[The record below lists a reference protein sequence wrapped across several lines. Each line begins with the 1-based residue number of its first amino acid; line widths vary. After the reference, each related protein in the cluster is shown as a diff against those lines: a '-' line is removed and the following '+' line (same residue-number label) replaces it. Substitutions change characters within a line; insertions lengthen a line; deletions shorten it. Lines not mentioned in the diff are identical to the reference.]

1 MLKKTIAAFVILVM
15 VVSLLPSAWITAEGD
30 TAALLAQLAE
40 LTEYARP
47 LLYKD
52 NSEQTKKYLYDRVLR
67 AEAALFEADADA
79 ETLFALADEL
89 CHAVDLL
96 APMKGSE
103 RVQLMSFDYITADD
117 VALMTNNVGV
127 VSVDTENKPQTAKQ
141 SLAIASDGDCVYD
154 NSAGNGIVGASPFG
168 MDMFDTDGLRLWV
181 SPDAPCTLSLT
192 IGKLSDGES
201 FSLTASDI
209 PVSDEGY
216 LTIPYYMFI
225 PDADGAE
232 INTNGLMNHI
242 RVECSGAGVLRV
254 ADLHAYRETVDV
266 SGRTPYSEERVT
278 SRGGIID
285 NVYYKL
291 YSVDSYGTDDPKAV
305 TMTYGQNATTFTLES
320 AVEGDLKQLWQFTPD
335 PSGNSTFRIVNKSTG
350 YAMEMGNSSTILTY
364 GELDYNDSTQEFALT
379 ASRGEFTLQ
388 VRGVAKLTYA
398 GSTVKGTAS
407 NTFKKFVVCKVN
419 DGDYIQTWSDEFDGD
434 KLDSNIWRADT
445 GFFFGGTNTSL
456 YIDSEETA
464 FLEDGDLVL
473 RTLNKDH
480 NGYESVAPHILS
492 SGKYAISYGR
502 VEIRAKMPHGF
513 GMWPAIWMMP
523 VDSMNMARSEIDLM
537 EMPVTASEYGGMGD
551 KLYARQIGTLHWTNP
566 AGTEY
571 MDKRVDIYSEN
582 YEALSNDYHTYAV
595 ELDTDQV
602 RLYFDGALIMSLNLD
617 DDGKKFAYGD
627 VARYIILSSG
637 GIEGITNAVLD
648 PNEYY
653 GDREMRVDYV
663 RAYIRSEQGTD
674 DTPDFTSEYSVVGS
688 RGVEYLGRDSNFFMS
703 SFPMDVSPDG
713 TQGVMADQSGILC
726 VYDPRTGETLQLVPT
741 TTSYRSFI
749 TATYSPDGGK
759 FAAGTMNG
767 SVLIYDTSDFS
778 KAPVRINNGA
788 TMHYCLTFTKDG
800 GHLIAGGFN
809 GGAQTLKNPNNSSV
823 TKAHYI
829 RVFNADTGALENELF
844 IESDPLSADLSPDG
858 TKLAVTTTSAGVFI
872 FNTADWSEYAH
883 FTTEHVNTVQ
893 FCRFS
898 PDGSLLATS
907 DEAGEV
913 VLWSVADKNAVRRL
927 DTVNESSVRKLAWS
941 PDGKRIV
948 TTSTDSAARVY
959 SVESGRC
966 VSLLGGF
973 AGQIHEVA
981 YSPDGRFVAAASLD
995 RTMKLYYAD
1004 GTYVSTLLLGSH
1016 TYSEGHISSKICF
1029 TPDSRYIYAS
1039 SYSFPSCVNRW
1050 ELPAETDKS
1059 ALKAAID
1066 ACAGKTPA
1074 LDNAR
1079 KVYAMKYASAKA
1091 AAEAVA
1097 ALTGEPL
1104 PAPFGAI
1111 AVSADGVAF
1120 GNSASIYR
1128 NGRLYVTVEVSRASS
1143 AFLAVKKGL
1152 DDPSIIPIDSIKLSS
1167 EDAGGGYIRH
1177 LLGLHPDEG
1186 GEYTVYLTDS
1196 EGNVSESASVFVSD
1210 VSTTR
1215 DFFYTVSDGKVTIT
1229 GAKCGGESVNIP
1241 DYIDGY
1247 PVTAIGD
1254 YAFQNYGQTVLHM
1267 KLSLPRTLKSIGNYA
1282 FYECTSLEEL
1292 NLPEGLE
1299 SIGAYAFGRCL
1310 SLSHIDIPSSVK
1322 TVGSDAFY
1330 YARGTSYIRVGGGL
1344 ANVPGYTFYMTVSNR
1359 CFIFDEGVKT
1369 ISSYIS
1375 YPARLLGRVYVP
1387 RSVTSINGSFAVSM
1401 LGTVKLYGYPGTY
1414 AETFAANNA
1423 SFEFVPL
1430 AAPVISGVKDGGT
1443 YDLFDG
1449 PVAASWDDGHIAYLN
1464 GKTYYAGGAVT
1475 EPGEYTLKVINGYE
1489 EFTTEV
1495 SFTVVD
1501 TTPVKGDADGDGVV
1515 TVSDALLTLRAAA
1528 KLYAPTAKV
1537 TAAIDLDADGEITV
1551 ADALDVL
1558 RMAVGL

>member
-1 MLKKTIAAFVILVM
+1 MIKKTIAALIILAM
-15 VVSLLPSAWITAEGD
+15 TVSLLPSAWISAEGD
-30 TAALLAQLAE
+30 TDALRERLSEAV
-40 LTEYARP
+40 EYARP

-52 NSEQTKKYLYDRVLR
+52 NSEQTEKYLYDRVLR
-67 AEAALFEADADA
+67 SEAALFDESAGAD
-79 ETLFALADEL
+79 TLFGLAEEL
-89 CHAVDLL
+89 CNGIDFI

-103 RVQLMSFDYITADD
+103 RVQLMSFDYITAADI
-117 VALMTNNVGV
+117 ASMPNNVGA
-127 VSVDTENKPQTAKQ
+127 VSVDTDNKPEAAKQ
-141 SLAIASDGDCVYD
+141 SLAIASDGSGVYD
-154 NSAGNGIVGASPFG
+154 NSAGNVIVGASPFG

-181 SPDAPCTLSLT
+181 AADRPCELSVT
-192 IGKLSDGES
+192 VGKRSDVES

-209 PVSDEGY
+209 PVSDAGY
-216 LTIPYYMFI
+216 LTIPYYMFL

-232 INTNGLMNHI
+232 IDTNGLMNYI
-242 RVECSGAGVLRV
+242 RVEYYGANVLRI

-266 SGRTPYSEERVT
+266 SGRAAYSEERVT
-278 SRGGIID
+278 SRGGIAD

-291 YSVDSYGTDDPKAV
+291 YSVDSYETDDPKAV
-305 TMTYGQNATTFTLES
+305 TMTPGQNAATFTLES
-320 AVEGDLKQLWQFTPD
+320 AAEGDLKQLWQFTPD
-335 PSGNSTFRIVNKSTG
+335 PSGNSTFRIINKYTG
-350 YAMEMGNSSTILTY
+350 YAMVMGNSATILTY
-364 GELDYNDSTQEFALT
+364 ADLNYNDTNQEFALS

-398 GSTVKGTAS
+398 GTTVKGTSS
-407 NTFKKFVVCKVN
+407 NTFKKFIICKVN
-419 DGDYIQTWSDEFDGD
+419 DGGYIQTWSDEFDGD
-434 KLDSNIWRADT
+434 RLDGNIWRADT

-464 FLEDGDLVL
+464 FLENGDLVL

-537 EMPVTASEYGGMGD
+537 EMPVTASEYDGMGD
-551 KLYARQIGTLHWTNP
+551 NLYARQIGTLHWTNP

-602 RLYFDGALIMSLNLD
+602 RMYFDGALCMSLNLD

-648 PNEYY
+648 PERYY

-674 DTPDFTSEYSVVGS
+674 DTPDFTNDNSITASK
-688 RGVEYLGRDSNFFMS
+688 GVEYLGRDSNFFMS
-703 SFPMDVSPDG
+703 SFPMDISPDG

-741 TTSYRSFI
+741 TVNYRSFI
-749 TATYSPDGGK
+749 TAAYSPDGKK

-767 SVLIYDTSDFS
+767 SVLVYDTSDFS

-788 TMHYCLTFTKDG
+788 TMHYCLAFTKDG

-809 GGAQTLKNPNNSSV
+809 GGAQTLKNPNNNSV
-823 TKAHYI
+823 TKAHYL
-829 RVFNADTGALENELF
+829 RVFNADTGAVENELF
-844 IESDPLSADLSPDG
+844 VESDPLSVDLSPDG
-858 TKLAVTTTSAGVFI
+858 SKLAVTTTSAGVFI
-872 FNTADWSEYAH
+872 FNTSDWSEYAR
-883 FTTEHVNTVQ
+883 FTTGHVNTVQ

-898 PDGSLLATS
+898 PDGSLLATA
-907 DEAGEV
+907 DEAGEI
-913 VLWSVADKNAVRRL
+913 VLWSVSDKSAARRL

-948 TTSTDSAARVY
+948 ATSTDTAARVY

-973 AGQIHEVA
+973 GGQIHEVA
-981 YSPDGRFVAAASLD
+981 YSPDGRFIAAASLD
-995 RTMKLYYAD
+995 RTMKLFYAD
-1004 GTYVSTLLLGSH
+1004 GTYVSTLLLGPH

-1029 TPDSRYIYAS
+1029 TPDSKYIYTS

-1050 ELPAETDKS
+1050 EMPEETDKS

-1066 ACAGKTPA
+1066 ACEGQTPA
-1074 LDNAR
+1074 LDNAK
-1079 KVYAMKYASAKA
+1079 KVYAMKYASAKVA
-1091 AAEAVA
+1091 ASAAA
-1097 ALTGEPL
+1097 ALTGESL
-1104 PAPFGAI
+1104 PDSFGA
-1111 AVSADGVAF
+1111 VSVSPDGITF
-1120 GNSASIYR
+1120 GDSASIYR
-1128 NGRLYVTVEVSRASS
+1128 NGWIYISAEVSRACS
-1143 AFLAVKKGL
+1143 ASVRVVKGY
-1152 DDPSIIPIDSIKLSS
+1152 DHPREIRIDEIKLLS
-1167 EDAGGGYIRH
+1167 EDSADGYTRV
-1177 LLGLHPDEG
+1177 LMRTYLDES
-1186 GEYTVYLTDS
+1186 GEYTIYITDS
-1196 EGNVSESASVFVSD
+1196 DGNSSAEVSVSVSET
-1210 VSTTR
+1210 STTR
-1215 DFFYTVSDGKVTIT
+1215 DFFYTVSDGKVTVT
-1229 GAKCGGESVNIP
+1229 GVKCGVESVYIP

-1254 YAFQNYGQTVLHM
+1254 HAFQNYGQSVLHM
-1267 KLSLPRTLKSIGNYA
+1267 KLRLPRTLKSIGSYS

-1292 NLPEGLE
+1292 DLPDGLD
-1299 SIGAYAFGRCL
+1299 SIGPYAFGRCL
-1310 SLSHIDIPSSVK
+1310 SLSHIGIPASVK
-1322 TVGSDAFY
+1322 SLGSEAFY
-1330 YARGTSYIRVGGGL
+1330 YARGTSYIRVGGGIT
-1344 ANVPGYTFYMTVSNR
+1344 NVPGYAFYMTVSNR

-1369 ISSYIS
+1369 VSSYIS
-1375 YPARLLGRVYVP
+1375 YPARLLNSVYVP
-1387 RSVTSINGSFAVSM
+1387 RSVTSINAYFVTGM

-1414 AETFAANNA
+1414 AETFAGNSA

-1430 AAPVISGVKDGGT
+1430 AAPVISGVEEGKT
-1443 YDLFDG
+1443 YDLCDG

-1464 GKTYYAGGAVT
+1464 GVTYYAGRQIT
-1475 EPGEYTLKVINGYE
+1475 EPGEYTLKVVNGYE

-1501 TTPVKGDADGDGVV
+1501 TTPVEGDADGDGVV

-1528 KLYAPTAKV
+1528 KLHAPTEKV
-1537 TAAIDLDADGEITV
+1537 IAAIDLDSDGVITV
-1551 ADALDVL
+1551 ADALAVL
-1558 RMAVGL
+1558 RTAVGL